1 MSETKKNET
10 PKAPKTPKIKAK
22 TALRFTGPN
31 GDLMV
36 VMNRIAPNNI
46 QTFVVHV
53 KTGDELT
60 SKGKPKKIRARGASE
75 LHKDETSAKTAVDKI
90 VAQAVKMGWIAK
102 SKVQKSKSDSFDLS
116 HLPAAKK

>member
-1 MSETKKNET
+1 MSETKND
-10 PKAPKTPKIKAK
+10 KAPKAPKIKAK
-22 TALRFTGPN
+22 TALKFSGPN

-46 QTFVVHV
+46 QTFVVHT
-53 KTGDELT
+53 KTGGELT
-60 SKGKPKKIRARGASE
+60 SKGKLKKIRSRGASE

-90 VAQAVKMGWIAK
+90 VAQAVKMGWVAK
-102 SKVQKSKSDSFDLS
+102 GKVRNPKSDSFDLA